1 MKRIMM
7 LGVVSALMISA
18 SVALAD
24 SNSDPYRP
32 VTAIPSNNNSFR
44 AGFDLSLGAPS
55 GAELGFVFEPFTHWT
70 RLELGLTHS
79 VTSSFGGMAS
89 ATFTPIKFPIMPVL
103 FVEGGF
109 LPEGSLPSFVASG
122 KTLPTMGYDWLSV
135 GPGLEFGSRDHVV
148 FFLHPA
154 LTYIHLTTGNFQAV
168 VDDNGGSN
176 TSGLK
181 VANPTASGWVMPT
194 GRIGLSILF

>member
-1 MKRIMM
+1 MKRVMVIS
-7 LGVVSALMISA
+7 LVSALTLSA
-18 SVALAD
+18 SMALAD
-24 SNSDPYRP
+24 TSAEPYRP
-32 VTAIPSNNNSFR
+32 AVASSTASSDGFH

-89 ATFTPIKFPIMPVL
+89 ATFTPIHFPIMPVL

-109 LPEGSLPSFVASG
+109 LPEGSLPSFIASG
-122 KTLPTMGYDWLSV
+122 KTLPTMGYDWFSV
-135 GPGLEFGSRDHVV
+135 GPGLEFGNRDHVV

-168 VDDNGGSN
+168 VDDNGGSG
-176 TSGLK
+176 SGLK
-181 VANPTASGWVMPT
+181 VANPSASGWVMPT
-194 GRIGLSILF
+194 GRIGLSVMF